1 MQNKRL
7 SKYGIREV
15 TAFVALL
22 MLLPLLFQVNPAI
35 AHATLVKSEPPRR
48 AILSTPP
55 KQIQLWFNEKIEGSY
70 ASVTV
75 EDSNKKLVTESMPE
89 ILIDDSKSIILNL
102 PQIPPGLYTVH
113 YRVMSVDGHVIESKY
128 DFSVKNNLMQ

>member
-7 SKYGIREV
+7 SKYDIRVV
-15 TAFVALL
+15 TVFAALL
-22 MLLPLLFQVNPAI
+22 ILLPLLFQASPAI

-48 AILSTPP
+48 AMLSTPP

-75 EDSNKKLVTESMPE
+75 EDSNKKLVTENMPE
-89 ILIDDSKSIILNL
+89 TLTDDSKSVVLNL
-102 PQIPPGLYTVH
+102 PQIQPGFYTVH

-128 DFSVKNNLMQ
+128 DFSVKE

>member
-7 SKYGIREV
+7 SRYGIREV

>member
-89 ILIDDSKSIILNL
+89 ILVDDSKSIILNL

>member
-128 DFSVKNNLMQ
+128 DFSIKNNLMQ

>member
-7 SKYGIREV
+7 SKHGIREV
-15 TAFVALL
+15 TAFAALL
-22 MLLPLLFQVNPAI
+22 ILLPLLLQVNPAI

-48 AILSTPP
+48 AILSIPP

-75 EDSNKKLVTESMPE
+75 EDSNKKLVTENMPE
-89 ILIDDSKSIILNL
+89 TLTDDSKSVVLNL
-102 PQIPPGLYTVH
+102 PQIQPGIYTVH

-128 DFSVKNNLMQ
+128 DFSVKK

>member
-7 SKYGIREV
+7 SMYGLSG
-15 TAFVALL
+15 AAPFAALL
-22 MLLPLLFQVNPAI
+22 IVLSLLFHVNSVM

-48 AILSTPP
+48 AALSAPP

-70 ASVTV
+70 ASVIV
-75 EDSNKKLVTESMPE
+75 EDSNKNLITENIPE
-89 ILIDDSKSIILNL
+89 LAANDPKSVVLIL
-102 PQIPPGLYTVH
+102 PQIEPGRYTVQ

-128 DFSVKNNLMQ
+128 DFSVKE

>member
-15 TAFVALL
+15 AAFVALL

>member
-1 MQNKRL
+1 VQNKRL

>member
-7 SKYGIREV
+7 SKYGSREV
-15 TAFVALL
+15 AAFVALL
-22 MLLPLLFQVNPAI
+22 TLLPLLFQVNPAI

-48 AILSTPP
+48 ATLSTPP

-75 EDSNKKLVTESMPE
+75 EDSNKKLVTEDTPE
-89 ILIDDSKSIILNL
+89 ILTHDSKSIILNL
-102 PQIPPGLYTVH
+102 PQIQPGLYTVH

-128 DFSVKNNLMQ
+128 DFSVKK